1 MFQVASFMAEKLE
14 PQGVMVVIEARHL
27 CVEMRGVKKAGART
41 ITSAVRG
48 QMHNAA
54 TRAEAMALIHRRP

>member
-1 MFQVASFMAEKLE
+1 
-14 PQGVMVVIEARHL
+14 
-27 CVEMRGVKKAGART
+27 MRGVKKAGART

-54 TRAEAMALIHRRP
+54 TRAEAMALINARR